1 MPNHVPPSSSTPRGA
16 GSASRSPHSP
26 LTGGQSRLWGHPTR
40 LGTPQRRRRPAA
52 GGALSLPA
60 LLLQPELGR
69 EALLLQLSGMQGT
82 ESGLS
87 TPKARVL
94 PPQAHR
100 TVIHSP
106 TTTLW
111 LQAGVESS

>member
-1 MPNHVPPSSSTPRGA
+1 MPNHVPPSSFTPRGA

-26 LTGGQSRLWGHPTR
+26 LTGVQSRLWGHPTR